1 MNNENDLA
9 SFCLF
14 TYNQENYIQEAIEGA
29 LSQTYQNLE
38 IIISDDCSSDG
49 TQDIIR
55 KMVKDYNGPHKIIT
69 NFNTV
74 NLGLVPHVNK
84 ILYEI
89 CSGEFIFLAAGDD
102 ISLPAR
108 VNKTIN
114 FYKNNKDVV
123 ATGSDVQE
131 IDHFSKKQNSRYLP
145 KRNEDEIYGLDY
157 FISSSYQHLYGCSRT
172 FRRVIINSFPPLDLS
187 CPTEDTPLLFRAF
200 LLNKK
205 VAALE
210 EVMVKYRIH
219 GNNISSPQNIV
230 RMSVN
235 DIFEQ
240 YDADLDFARKENY
253 IIREEYYI
261 LRTVLKKRKK
271 YRLNKKST
279 INNVILKIFGVLKRK
294 INHF

>member
-49 TQDIIR
+49 TQHIIR
-55 KMVKDYNGPHKIIT
+55 KMVQDYNGPHKIIT

-89 CSGEFIFLAAGDD
+89 CRGEFIFLAAGDD
-102 ISLPAR
+102 ISLPSR
-108 VNKTIN
+108 INKSIN

-123 ATGSDVQE
+123 ATGSDLQE
-131 IDHFSKKQNSRYLP
+131 IDHLSDQQNSQYFI
-145 KRNEDEIYGLDY
+145 KKTEDEIYNLKY
-157 FISSSYQHLYGCSRT
+157 FLSSSYQHLYGCTRT
-172 FRRVIINSFPPLDLS
+172 FRREIINAFPPLELS
-187 CPTEDTPLLFRAF
+187 CPTEDTPMLFRAY

-205 VAALE
+205 VGDLKD
-210 EVMVKYRIH
+210 VLVKYRIH
-219 GNNISSPQNIV
+219 GSNISSPENIV
-230 RMSVN
+230 KMSINAIFGQYHKDLIHAFRHTYISKKEFKEIKKVLN
-235 DIFEQ
+235 D
-240 YDADLDFARKENY
+240 RKQ
-253 IIREEYYI
+253 
-261 LRTVLKKRKK
+261 
-271 YRLNKKST
+271 YRLQEKSFISRIKT
-279 INNVILKIFGVLKRK
+279 RIFDFFK
-294 INHF
+294 